1 MLMRHKSW
9 TVTAAALFL
18 AGCNSTVS
26 SPPDTTPPPVAAITD
41 SYVVTS
47 SNRLLG
53 FNVAGTGATQI
64 SNPITGLAEG
74 ETVLDLAFRARDGLL
89 YGLVTGA
96 AGARIV
102 RIDPTTAVATA
113 VSTLAADPT
122 DATMPYTGLA
132 GAHFGI
138 GFNPVPDRLRV
149 ISDTGQNLRI
159 NVDTGLTIT
168 DTALNGAATGASAT
182 AYTNA
187 FNAACRTQQYA
198 IDPVSDQLFLQNP
211 PNDGVLTAVGSLGI
225 DADSVSGLEIAT
237 AGGGANS
244 AYALLTTTIPAAG
257 TDPAVT
263 TTDVYTI
270 SLTTG
275 AATQTGT
282 ITLNDGESASG
293 FAVRPLDRTPIQAP
307 GELVGL
313 TNANG
318 YVTFNRGSPGKL
330 CTSGAISGLP
340 EGTDLLGIDT
350 RPVTGGIV
358 GLGSDNKLYSL
369 SNAGVSGA
377 LCALA
382 TDPADSTLPYSVLPA
397 GASYGVGFNPV
408 PDRLRVI
415 ADSGLNLRIN
425 PTPTPAPAPSTDM
438 LCLVTTDTA
447 ISGATSISG
456 AAYTNA
462 IPAASSTTLYGIDSG
477 AGALVRIGN
486 NPANGIAGDPG
497 NPNSG
502 VAVTVGALGA
512 GAIGNVDG
520 FLIDGRNNTAL
531 LATRAADAAA
541 STLYTVNL
549 TTGAATVT
557 GTVGGGLG
565 TAAAAPLRGLALTGG
580 TSLNVYALTTDN
592 HLLSF
597 TQTGNVLAPNAVTD
611 VAITGIVSGEQLLG
625 IDFRPVNGLLYGV
638 SSLNQI
644 YVINTSTGLATL
656 SSTLVADATDSTAPF
671 TSVPAGAN
679 FGVNFNP
686 VPDRLRVVDSTGGN
700 LRINVVTGAT
710 TTDGAVN
717 GAATS
722 GVIAAAYTNS
732 FAGTT
737 TTTLYDLD
745 ATTLFT
751 QNPPN
756 NGTLVAVGN
765 TGVTAIGS
773 AGLDIAGG
781 ANGLVL
787 AAINTTGSGPS
798 DLYRINL
805 TTGAATPVGVAGGS
819 ALIGAAGGTQVRS
832 IAIDLR

>member
-74 ETVLDLAFRARDGLL
+74 ETVLDLAFRPRDGLL

-122 DATMPYTGLA
+122 DATTPYAGLA

-244 AYALLTTTIPAAG
+244 AYALLTTTIPADG
-257 TDPAVT
+257 DDPALT

-313 TNANG
+313 TSANG

-330 CTSGAISGLP
+330 CTSGTVSGLP

-358 GLGSDNKLYSL
+358 GLGSDDKLYSL
-369 SNAGVSGA
+369 SNAGVA
-377 LCALA
+377 AELCPLA
-382 TDPADSTLPYSVLPA
+382 TDPADTTLPYSVLPA

-425 PTPTPAPAPSTDM
+425 PTPNADG
-438 LCLVTTDTA
+438 LCLVTTDTG
-447 ISGATSISG
+447 ISGATSISA

-462 IPAASSTTLYGIDSG
+462 IPAASSTTLYAIDSG
-477 AGALVRIGN
+477 AGTLVRIGN

-512 GAIGNVDG
+512 GALGNVDA
-520 FLIDGRNNTAL
+520 FLIDGRNNNAL
-531 LATRAADAAA
+531 LATGAAGATT
-541 STLYTVNL
+541 SSLYTVNL
-549 TTGAATVT
+549 ATGAATLT

-565 TAAAAPLRGLALTGG
+565 TTAAAPLRGLALTGG

-625 IDFRPVNGLLYGV
+625 LDFRPVNGLLYGV

-656 SSTLVADATDSTAPF
+656 SSTLVADATDTTAPF
-671 TSVPAGAN
+671 TAVPAGAN

-686 VPDRLRVVDSTGGN
+686 VPDRLRVVDTTGGN

-710 TTDGAVN
+710 ITDGAVN

-805 TTGAATPVGVAGGS
+805 TTGAATPVGVAGGT
-819 ALIGAAGGTQVRS
+819 ALIGPAGGTQVRS